1 MLNLFLALL
10 LSSFSGDNLS
20 SDDDGEMNNLQIAIG
35 RINWGIDWVKSFV
48 RHMVLQLLGKKATGD
63 KEGGEGIEGNPEKE
77 TFALNHLD
85 TCQDSK
91 MADGMTNCVDGLQ
104 ADGEMSLNVPIAQG
118 EQDFE
123 DDDDD
128 DSGSFTSDE
137 ENGHGDHIKVQYDGK
152 LKMIIVLCFIYE
164 LIIIS

>member
-35 RINWGIDWVKSFV
+35 RINWGIDWVKASV

-118 EQDFE
+118 ETDFE
-123 DDDDD
+123 NDDDY
-128 DSGSFTSDE
+128 SGSFTSDE
-137 ENGHGDHIKVQYDGK
+137 ENGQGDHLKVQYDGK
-152 LKMIIVLCFIYE
+152 LKTIIVLCFIYE
-164 LIIIS
+164 LIIVS